1 MLKLILLLIYLILII
16 SVIFIERKNPSEA
29 LFWIL
34 VMICFPFGGAILYMI
49 FGSTLNIKLISR
61 ARGQAENDKAKSFIY
76 DNLEKQKE
84 QLNMSDLEL
93 SDIDNA
99 VISFNEVYNESPL
112 TVCDKTELFTNGR
125 EHYERLFS
133 DIKNAKDSIYVNF
146 YTIHNDRAGNAFL
159 KLLCKKASEGVR
171 VWLMCDFV
179 TSFVGPSKL
188 FKKLKQCGGSVR
200 TMKPYLTHYRDH
212 RKIVIVDEKIGYIGG
227 MNIGEQYAGL
237 HKVKTPWRD
246 TQLRFTGQGVFM
258 LIYYFMTD
266 WAFASTRN
274 EIEAQ
279 KEEIFSSI
287 KNKSVVEGNIPCQ
300 FVAGGSYD
308 DKSSIK
314 MCYLSLIRCAKKRLR
329 FQSPYFIPDESIL
342 DAIKTAIASG
352 VEVEVMVPNV
362 KASFFLEPTT
372 NYFLGEILKYG
383 ATVYKYDGYVHA
395 KTIVVDDEICTI
407 GSVNLDIR
415 SLKLN
420 DEICGIFYE
429 NKFVKSY
436 NEIFD
441 KDIKSCRQYT
451 YEEFQNRSLKT
462 RIMEKIFILFAP
474 LM

>member
-1 MLKLILLLIYLILII
+1 MFKLTLLLIYLILII

-34 VMICFPFGGAILYMI
+34 IMICFPFGGAVLYMI
-49 FGSTLNIKLISR
+49 FGSTLNINLISY
-61 ARGQAENDKAKSFIY
+61 ARGKAENDKAKKFIY
-76 DNLEKQKE
+76 DNLENQKDN
-84 QLNMSDLEL
+84 LNMSELNL

-99 VISFNEVYNESPL
+99 VISFNEVYNDSPL
-112 TVCDKTELFTNGR
+112 TVCESTEIFTKGKDL
-125 EHYERLFS
+125 YAKLFS
-133 DIKNAKDSIYVNF
+133 DIRNAKESVYVNF
-146 YTIHNDRAGNAFL
+146 YTIHDDRVGNAFL
-159 KLLCKKASEGVR
+159 NLLCEKASEGVR

-188 FKKLKQCGGSVR
+188 FKKLKQCGGSIR

-212 RKIVIVDEKIGYIGG
+212 RKIVIIDEEIGYIGG
-227 MNIGEQYAGL
+227 MNIGEQYADM
-237 HKVKTPWRD
+237 HKKKTPWRD
-246 TQLRFTGQGVFM
+246 TQIRITGQGIFM

-266 WAFASTRN
+266 WAFASTRL
-274 EIEAQ
+274 EIANQ
-279 KEEIFSSI
+279 KEEIFASI
-287 KNKSVVEGNIPCQ
+287 KNTSVPKGNIPCQ

-308 DKSSIK
+308 DKNSIK
-314 MCYLSLIRCAKKRLR
+314 MCYLSLIRTAKKRIR

-342 DAIKTAIASG
+342 DAIKTALASG
-352 VEVEVMVPNV
+352 VEVEIIVPAV

-383 ATVYKYDGYVHA
+383 AKVYKYNGYVHA

-429 NKFVKSY
+429 NNFVKRY

-441 KDIKSCRQYT
+441 NDIKSCVRYT
-451 YEEFQNRSLKT
+451 YEEFNARDLKT
-462 RIMEKIFILFAP
+462 RVLEKIFVLFAP